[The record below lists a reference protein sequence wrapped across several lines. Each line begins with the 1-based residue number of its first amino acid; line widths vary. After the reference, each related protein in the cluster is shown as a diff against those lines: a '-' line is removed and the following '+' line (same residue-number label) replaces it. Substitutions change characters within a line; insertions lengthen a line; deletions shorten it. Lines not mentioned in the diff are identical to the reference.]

1 MTSAFKYEYQSDF
14 ARKYVAQGRDEGR
27 AEEAAR
33 LLLMALDARG
43 ITIADTTR
51 AEIDRCTDLDQLE
64 SWARKAITAESE
76 NEVFSQPEIQSEG
89 SVVDGEQH

>member
-27 AEEAAR
+27 AEGRAEEAAR

-43 ITIADTTR
+43 ITIADHVR
-51 AEIDRCTDLDQLE
+51 VKIAGCMNIDQLE
-64 SWARKAITAESE
+64 SWIRKAATAESE
-76 NEVFSQPEIQSEG
+76 DEAFG
-89 SVVDGEQH
+89 